1 MDESACP
8 GCRQRDAEIAELKRR
23 LAAVEAKLN
32 TNSGNSST
40 PPSANPL
47 GAKPPVVK
55 KKSKRKRGAQPGH
68 PPHLKQLLPPERM
81 TRIEMIVPPT
91 CQGCGAVLSSK
102 AGPDDPEPQRF
113 QVVELPPIVAEV
125 TEYQAH
131 GRTCRCCGH
140 LTQATIPAEVRAHSV
155 GPRLTATLS
164 YFSGCHGVSKR
175 GVEDI
180 ADSVFAAPIALGT
193 VANLEQEVSAAL
205 EPSHRQALEAVR
217 QAGVKYA
224 DETSWKLWGKLCWLW
239 AAATVGVAV
248 FVIHAKRSALGLKA
262 ILGENI
268 EGIVHSDRW
277 HVYLQVAEQRR
288 QLCWAH
294 LKRDLRKIVDG
305 GGPSAFVGRRG
316 LRIVGDLFA
325 AWHAFQ
331 AGTITRGRL
340 QELDCAAPTT
350 LRQNARRRRSGR
362 RRARSEVLREPA
374 ESGIGVVD
382 LRTRRGCGT
391 DQQLHGTS
399 GASGG
404 VVATPEFRLQQRGG
418 LPLRGAHS
426 HGCANLPPSRA
437 QHPRVSCRSRS
448 GTPLRTHIRKTTCSG
463 MNGYSWTSS
472 QASSFQTQMSCKNRP
487 SLSVASPR

>member
-8 GCRQRDAEIAELKRR
+8 GCRQRDDEIAELRRR
-23 LAAVEAKLN
+23 LAAIEAKLN

-55 KKSKRKRGAQPGH
+55 KKSKRKRGGQPGH
-68 PPHLKQLLPPERM
+68 PPHLKQLLPPERV
-81 TRIEMIVPPT
+81 TRTETIVPPT
-91 CQGCGAVLSSK
+91 CEGCGAVLSSK
-102 AGPDDPEPQRF
+102 AGPGDPEPQRF

-175 GVEDI
+175 GVEEI

-205 EPSHRQALEAVR
+205 EPSHREALEAVR
-217 QAGVKYA
+217 QAEVKYA

-262 ILGENI
+262 ILGESI

-294 LKRDLRKIVDG
+294 LKRDFRRIVEC

-316 LRIVGDLFA
+316 LRIVKDLFA
-325 AWHAFQ
+325 AWHAFE

-340 QELDCAAPTT
+340 QELVAPLERRFGKT
-350 LRQNARRRRSGR
+350 LVEGGLGDDKRVAKFCVNLLNLESALWTFARIEGVEPTNNFMERLVRLAVLWRRRSFGSNSAAGCR
-362 RRARSEVLREPA
+362 FVERILTVVQTCRLRERNILEYLTEA
-374 ESGIGVVD
+374 VQE
-382 LRTRRGCGT
+382 
-391 DQQLHGTS
+391 H
-399 GASGG
+399 
-404 VVATPEFRLQQRGG
+404 
-418 LPLRGAHS
+418 
-426 HGCANLPPSRA
+426 
-437 QHPRVSCRSRS
+437 RS
-448 GTPLRTHIRKTTCSG
+448 GRTYAKLLVQG
-463 MNGYSWTSS
+463 
-472 QASSFQTQMSCKNRP
+472 
-487 SLSVASPR
+487 